1 MSVPTRYAAL
11 AAADQW
17 LIRQFQQIG
26 FGRISFVVEGGA
38 AHPAS
43 GYRVVRTHKLR
54 AAGSEIGLMPRVLR
68 ADFVLRDEQ
77 LVLLANLR
85 AFPDGSR
92 VTVKVANGLPTAA
105 IDVEEDHIAA

>member
-1 MSVPTRYAAL
+1 MTVPTRYAAL
-11 AAADQW
+11 PAADQW
-17 LIRQFQQIG
+17 LVRQCQTIC
-26 FGRISFVVEGGA
+26 FGRVTFTVESGV

-85 AFPDGSR
+85 GLPDGTR

-105 IDVEEDHIAA
+105 IDVEEDHRAA